1 MEGVKSPRPKCLENN
16 IQLKKNAQMTLD
28 AMLRSPY
35 WTETE
40 KIIRRNNF
48 ISTGDFNKKPKVI
61 K

>member
-1 MEGVKSPRPKCLENN
+1 MSRSMRPRCLKNN
-16 IQLKKNAQMTLD
+16 IQLKKNAQLTLD

-35 WTETE
+35 WSDKE
-40 KIIRRNNF
+40 KSIRRNNF

>member
-1 MEGVKSPRPKCLENN
+1 MSTRIRPKCLENN

-28 AMLRSPY
+28 TMLRSPY
-35 WTETE
+35 WTE
-40 KIIRRNNF
+40 KQKDIRRVNF

>member
-1 MEGVKSPRPKCLENN
+1 MSIRIRPKCLENN
-16 IQLKKNAQMTLD
+16 IRLKKNAQLSLD

-35 WTETE
+35 WSEPQ
-40 KIIRRNNF
+40 KAIRRNNF

>member
-1 MEGVKSPRPKCLENN
+1 MRPRCLKNN
-16 IQLKKNAQMTLD
+16 IQLKKNAQLTLD

-35 WTETE
+35 WSDKE
-40 KIIRRNNF
+40 KSIRRNNF